1 MSQLK
6 VNSIVPV
13 GGLPSGA
20 TAGGII
26 QIVST
31 VKTDTT
37 SVSVGSQNAYDFT
50 GFNVAITPTTNSS
63 KILILATVNVG
74 WSSTMPFF
82 IQLKVNCSAC
92 TDAIGDAAGN
102 RIRSPMGAFQG
113 HTSGIETVNL
123 SFIHSPASTSTQT
136 YNLAFRHDS
145 SQTKTFNLNRSSG
158 DGDSAQGGR
167 FASSLIAME
176 MGV

>member
-26 QIVST
+26 QTVMT
-31 VKTDTT
+31 VKKDTASA
-37 SVSVGSQNAYDFT
+37 SVATQSDYDYT
-50 GFNVAITPTTNSS
+50 GFSVAITPTLNSS
-63 KILILATVNVG
+63 KILIMATVTVG
-74 WSSTMPFF
+74 WNSTMPFF
-82 IQLKVNCSAC
+82 MQLKVNGSQC
-92 TDAIGDAAGN
+92 TDAIGDAAGS
-102 RIRSPMGAFQG
+102 RVRSSMGGFQG
-113 HTSGIETVNL
+113 HTGGVETVNL
-123 SFIHSPASTSTQT
+123 AFIHSPASTSTQT

-145 SQTKTFNLNRSSG
+145 SQTKTININRSNG
-158 DGDSAQGGR
+158 DGDSAQQGR

>member
-13 GGLPSGA
+13 GGLPAGA

-26 QIVST
+26 QTVTT
-31 VKTDTT
+31 VKKDTLT
-37 SVSVGSQNAYDFT
+37 VDVASQNDYDFT
-50 GFNVAITPTTNSS
+50 GFAVAITPTLNSS
-63 KILILATVNVG
+63 KILIMATVSVG
-74 WSSTMPFF
+74 WASTMPFF
-82 IQLKVNCSAC
+82 MQLKVNGSAC
-92 TDAIGDAAGN
+92 TDAIGDAAGS
-102 RIRSPMGAFQG
+102 RIRSSMGGFQG

-145 SQTKTFNLNRSSG
+145 SQTKSLSINRSSG

>member
-1 MSQLK
+1 MSQIK

-26 QIVST
+26 QTVTT
-31 VKTDTT
+31 VKKDVT
-37 SVSVGSQNAYDFT
+37 SSNVSSTGDFDFT
-50 GFNVAITPTTNSS
+50 GFSVAITPTLNSS
-63 KILILATVNVG
+63 KILILGTINVG

-82 IQLKVNCSAC
+82 MQLKVNGSLCA
-92 TDAIGDAAGN
+92 DAIGDAAGSRN
-102 RIRSPMGAFQG
+102 RSTIGAFQG
-113 HTSGIETVNL
+113 HTGGIETL
-123 SFIHSPASTSTQT
+123 HFSFIHSPASTSTQT

-145 SQTKTFNLNRSSG
+145 SQTKTVKINANSG
-158 DGDSAQGGR
+158 DSDSAQNGR
-167 FASSLIAME
+167 WASSLIAME

>member
-13 GGLPSGA
+13 GGLPAGA

-26 QIVST
+26 QTVTT
-31 VKTDTT
+31 VKKDKT
-37 SVSVGSQNAYDFT
+37 SSAIASGGSFDFT
-50 GFNVAITPTTNSS
+50 AFSVAITPTLNSS
-63 KILILATVNVG
+63 KILIMATINVG
-74 WSSTMPFF
+74 YNSTMPFF
-82 IQLKVNCSAC
+82 MTLRVNGSDC
-92 TDAIGDAAGN
+92 TDAIGDASGS
-102 RIRSPMGAFQG
+102 RIRSSMGGFQG
-113 HTSGIETVNL
+113 HLGGIETVNL

-145 SQTKTFNLNRSSG
+145 GSEKTVNINSSQYDNDGSG
-158 DGDSAQGGR
+158 YPR
-167 FASSLIAME
+167 TASSLIAME

>member
-26 QIVST
+26 QTVST
-31 VKTDTT
+31 VKKDTLT
-37 SVSVGSQNAYDFT
+37 VDVASQNAYDFT

-63 KILILATVNVG
+63 KILIMATVNVG

-82 IQLKVNCSAC
+82 MQLMVNGSVC
-92 TDAIGDAAGN
+92 TDAVGDAAGN
-102 RIRSPMGAFQG
+102 RVRSSMGGFQG

-123 SFIHSPASTSTQT
+123 SFVHSPASTSTQT

-145 SQTKTFNLNRSSG
+145 SQTKNLAINRSSG